1 MYTFSTELFSDL
13 HKDVYGFRP
22 RQHWFYDTDTT
33 DEERQKEWD
42 YLIEQLDLQ
51 IEEDRKVKAQRL
63 KALELDIAKNIALGA
78 GNRQAAIRWIVQS
91 LNPDHTDLMYGGEWV
106 CYELGLDYSLAP
118 MFSNACNELSLKED
132 A

>member
-13 HKDVYGFRP
+13 HKDVYGYRP

-42 YLIEQLDLQ
+42 YLVEQLDLQ

-78 GNRQAAIRWIVQS
+78 GDRETAIRWIVQS
-91 LNPDHTDLMYGGEWV
+91 LNPHSTDLMYGGEWV
-106 CYELGLDYSLAP
+106 CYELGLEYSLAP
-118 MFSNACNELSLKED
+118 MFDNACRELSLKED

>member
-13 HKDVYGFRP
+13 HKDVYGYRP

-42 YLIEQLDLQ
+42 YLCDQLDLQ
-51 IEEDRKVKAQRL
+51 IEEDRKVKAMRL
-63 KALELDIAKNIALGA
+63 QALELDIAKNIALGA
-78 GNRQAAIRWIVQS
+78 GDRETAIRWIIQS
-91 LNPDHTDLMYGGEWV
+91 LNPSNVDLMYGGEWV
-106 CYELGLDYSLAP
+106 CYELGLEFALAP
-118 MFSNACNELSLKED
+118 MFNNACRELSLKED

>member
-51 IEEDRKVKAQRL
+51 IEEDRKAKAMRL

-78 GNRQAAIRWIVQS
+78 GDRETAIRWIVQS
-91 LNPDHTDLMYGGEWV
+91 LNPHSTDLMYGGEWV
-106 CYELGLDYSLAP
+106 CYELGLEYSLAP
-118 MFSNACNELSLKED
+118 MFNNACRELSLKED